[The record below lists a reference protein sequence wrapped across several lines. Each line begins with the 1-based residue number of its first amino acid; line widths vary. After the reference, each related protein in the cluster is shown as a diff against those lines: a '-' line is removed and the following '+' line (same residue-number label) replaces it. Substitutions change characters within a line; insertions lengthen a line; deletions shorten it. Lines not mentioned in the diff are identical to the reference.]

1 MQIQHIAFFLCA
13 SLGAACSSADTH
25 DKAQTGSSTSTST
38 ATAPEPAAT
47 TTQPPQAA
55 PAPTPA
61 AATKTMDFYSLHT
74 RTLEGEPVDLSAYRG
89 KVALVVNVASQ
100 CGYTPQYTGLQALQE
115 EYEPRGL
122 VVLGFP
128 SNDFGGQE
136 PGTPD
141 EIRTFCTERYHV
153 GFPMFEKV
161 QTRQGEGQS
170 PIYSVLGEM
179 AGELPRWNF
188 GKYLVGRD
196 GKVVAYFGSKVTP
209 ESGELREAIEMTLG
223 GG

>member
-1 MQIQHIAFFLCA
+1 
-13 SLGAACSSADTH
+13 
-25 DKAQTGSSTSTST
+25 
-38 ATAPEPAAT
+38 
-47 TTQPPQAA
+47 
-55 PAPTPA
+55 
-61 AATKTMDFYSLHT
+61 MDFYSLHT

-115 EYEPRGL
+115 EFEPRGL

-136 PGTPD
+136 PGSPE

-170 PIYSVLGEM
+170 PIYATLGEM

-196 GKVVAYFGSKVTP
+196 GKLVAYFGSKVTP

>member
-1 MQIQHIAFFLCA
+1 MQIQHIAFLLCA
-13 SLGAACSSADTH
+13 SFVAACSSADPNDEAH
-25 DKAQTGSSTSTST
+25 AAST
-38 ATAPEPAAT
+38 AAAAPAPAPTPAAT

-55 PAPTPA
+55 PAATPA

-100 CGYTPQYTGLQALQE
+100 CGYTPQYSGLQTLQE
-115 EYEPRGL
+115 EFEPRGL

-170 PIYSVLGEM
+170 PIYSALGEM